1 MFEILEFYGNIFPI
15 TISNQS
21 ISAQNVFGLPA
32 APLSECFGYGV
43 FGLSFT
49 LVVKTV
55 SLFPGILFICN
66 ITLQMEMKI
75 SSCLQGLQPLVK
87 IISVELVAFVL

>member
-1 MFEILEFYGNIFPI
+1 MVTYSLSLSATKVFLHKMFLDCQLLLYLN
-15 TISNQS
+15 
-21 ISAQNVFGLPA
+21 ALDMVFLDC
-32 APLSECFGYGV
+32 LLLWCF
-43 FGLSFT
+43 
-49 LVVKTV
+49 KTV

-75 SSCLQGLQPLVK
+75 SSCLQGLQQLVK